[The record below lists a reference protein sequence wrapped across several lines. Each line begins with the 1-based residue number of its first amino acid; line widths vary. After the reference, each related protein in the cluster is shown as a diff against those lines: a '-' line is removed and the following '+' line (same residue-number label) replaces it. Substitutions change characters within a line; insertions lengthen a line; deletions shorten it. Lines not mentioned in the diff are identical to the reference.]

1 MEAMELRQEELSRL
15 QNFPIMF
22 YAVIMGLGGLGA
34 AYKALHEAFT
44 LPSAIFQA
52 LRWLALGVFA
62 VITVMYLAKALRHI
76 GAVKAEFAHPIKLNF
91 FAAFPISLFL
101 LSVLFMDTGAF
112 HDALFYTALVIQTFL
127 TLYIVAFWIR
137 HNMMIQ
143 HSNPAWFIPIVGNLI
158 VILAARDGASAL
170 NWYYFSVGLFF
181 WMALFTIIFY
191 RIIFHD
197 QLAQKFMPTL
207 FILIAPPAMAFL
219 DYIKMGG
226 GFDAFAHVLLN
237 VTIFFVLLILF
248 MFRSFIGLK
257 FFLSWWAFI
266 FPTAAASIAF
276 TKAYGLTHEQA
287 YAWMGGGMFAIL
299 CALIVVVGW
308 HTIKNIAQGEICVA
322 E

>member
-1 MEAMELRQEELSRL
+1 MEPMELKQENIARL

-22 YAVIMGLGGLGA
+22 FAVIMGLGGLGL
-34 AYKALHEAFT
+34 AYKALGEAFG
-44 LPSAIFQA
+44 LPHAVFEA
-52 LRWLALGVFA
+52 LRWLALGVFSA
-62 VITVMYLAKALRHI
+62 ITALYVAKAVRHF
-76 GAVKAEFAHPIKLNF
+76 GAVKAEFAHPIKINF

-101 LSVLFMDTGAF
+101 LAALFMDAGAF
-112 HDALFYTALVIQTFL
+112 HDVLFYAALAIQTFL

-137 HNMMIQ
+137 NNMMIQ

-158 VILAARDGASAL
+158 VILAARDVAPAL
-170 NWYYFSVGLFF
+170 NWYYFSIGIFF
-181 WMALFTIIFY
+181 WLALFTIIFY

-219 DYIKMGG
+219 GYLKMGG

-237 VTIFFVLLILF
+237 ITIFFVLLIFF
-248 MFRSFIGLK
+248 MFRSFMGLK

-266 FPTAAASIAF
+266 FPTAAASIAL
-276 TKAYGLTHEQA
+276 TKAYGLTHGAA
-287 YAWMGGGMFAIL
+287 YAWMGCGMFAIL
-299 CALIVVVGW
+299 CVLVLVVGW
-308 HTIKNIAQGEICVA
+308 HTIKNIARGEICVA